1 VKYLFGIFGLQPDA
15 VMARVRA
22 SGRARVPS
30 LAQTIVTS
38 TVGFTVASLVVY
50 GSWALHGRALYR
62 HLSEPGAY
70 AVWAA
75 VFILLAGG
83 LLNPTVIGP
92 KSLGRFYALFGVGFA
107 AYAVL
112 WSASW
117 FGLGGKLGEWMG
129 SFVGTTA
136 LALVLAGG
144 FGLKSGIWRIIAGLF
159 VLHSAGYFAGSA
171 LYDFFR
177 GANEQHWLNE
187 YMSRPTRRWVAML
200 SWGFAHG
207 IGLGAGLGYALFTC
221 QSGIRELLGNSVTPA
236 PAPASVR

>member
-1 VKYLFGIFGLQPDA
+1 
-15 VMARVRA
+15 MARVRA
-22 SGRARVPS
+22 SGQARVPS

-38 TVGFTVASLVVY
+38 TAGFTVASLVVY
-50 GSWALHGRALYR
+50 GSWALHGRALYQ
-62 HLSEPGAY
+62 HLGQPGAY
-70 AVWAA
+70 AIWAA

-83 LLNPTVIGP
+83 LLNPAVIGP
-92 KSLGRFYALFGVGFA
+92 KSLGRFYALFGIAFA

-112 WSASW
+112 WSVSW
-117 FGLGGKLGEWMG
+117 FRLGGKTGEWVG
-129 SFVGTTA
+129 SFAGTTA

-144 FGLKSGIWRIIAGLF
+144 FGLKAGAWRIVVGLF

-171 LYDFFR
+171 LFDFFR
-177 GANEQHWLNE
+177 GADEQHWLHE

-221 QSGIRELLGNSVTPA
+221 QSGIRELLGACAKAEHPEPS
-236 PAPASVR
+236 SH